1 MWVTFQLVQQNTMT
15 QSSLLNKEFLLSLL
29 VPTGLESILVE
40 RHDSKQ
46 YDKTWQEQKA
56 KRWHLQNIKKTE
68 NKVEMR

>member
-46 YDKTWQEQKA
+46 YDKT
-56 KRWHLQNIKKTE
+56 
-68 NKVEMR
+68 